1 MRKLVIAPVIFGVL
15 VAAGAA
21 NAQQHPWVPS
31 DVYTGKLYQGN
42 LPNGAPADQN
52 PWVPSDVYTSKAY
65 TGQLPNGAPAY
76 VAIPQGDSSR
86 QVAHTRNP
94 GATAHGDSSRKHAAG
109 TKRHTA
115 ETQTK

>member
-1 MRKLVIAPVIFGVL
+1 MRTFVIAPVVVGVL
-15 VAAGAA
+15 FAGAA

-31 DVYTGKLYQGN
+31 DVYTGKVYNGS
-42 LPNGAPADQN
+42 LPNGVPADQN
-52 PWVPSDVYTSKAY
+52 PLVPSDVYTSKAY
-65 TGQLPNGAPAY
+65 TGNLPNGAPAY
-76 VAIPQGDSSR
+76 VAIPQDSSR

-94 GATAHGDSSRKHAAG
+94 GATAHGDSHRKHAAG